1 MSLNV
6 FDEKIIESIR
16 SKLVR
21 NRQTLAVAESVTA
34 GMLQLAFSQAD
45 EASFFFQGGIT
56 AYNLGQ
62 KARHLQIDPIHA
74 QAVNCVS
81 EQIAAEL
88 ALQVTRMFTSH
99 WGLGIT
105 GYATPV
111 PESGNE
117 LFAYY
122 AIVFNKNVVLTGEM
136 RPPQG
141 KALEVQQFYV
151 NYLLSAFN
159 NVVDFSR

>member
-1 MSLNV
+1 MSLKV
-6 FDEKIIESIR
+6 FDGKIIESIR

-21 NRQTLAVAESVTA
+21 NRQTLAVAESVTS

-62 KARHLQIDPIHA
+62 KARHLQIDPILA

-88 ALQVTRMFTSH
+88 ALQVTRMFSSH

>member
-1 MSLNV
+1 MSLKV
-6 FDEKIIESIR
+6 FDGKIIESIR

-21 NRQTLAVAESVTA
+21 NRQTLAVAESVTS

-62 KARHLQIDPIHA
+62 KARHLQIDPILA

-88 ALQVTRMFTSH
+88 ALQVTRMFSCH

>member
-1 MSLNV
+1 MSLKI
-6 FDEKIIESIR
+6 FDDEIIESVR
-16 SKLVR
+16 GKLIR
-21 NRQTLAVAESVTA
+21 NRQTLAVAESVTS

-45 EASFFFQGGIT
+45 EASGFFQGGIT

-62 KARHLQIDPIHA
+62 KARHLYIDPIQA

-88 ALQVTRMFTSH
+88 ALQVTRMFSSH

-117 LFAYY
+117 LFAHY

-136 RPPQG
+136 RPTAG
-141 KALEVQQFYV
+141 KALEVQLFYV

-159 NVVDFSR
+159 NVVDFAR

>member
-1 MSLNV
+1 MSLQI
-6 FDEKIIESIR
+6 FDGKAIESIR
-16 SKLVR
+16 SKLLR

-45 EASFFFQGGIT
+45 DATGFFQGGIT

-62 KARHLQIDPIHA
+62 KARHLHIDPILA
-74 QAVNCVS
+74 QAVDCVS

-88 ALQVTRMFTSH
+88 ALQVTQLFSSH

-105 GYATPV
+105 GYATRV

-122 AIVFNKNVVLTGEM
+122 AIVFQKNVVLTGEM
-136 RPPQG
+136 RPSQE

-159 NVVDFSR
+159 NVVDFAR

>member
-1 MSLNV
+1 MSLKV
-6 FDEKIIESIR
+6 FDGRIIESIR

-21 NRQTLAVAESVTA
+21 NRQTLAVAESVTS

-62 KARHLQIDPIHA
+62 KARHLQIDPIQA

-81 EQIAAEL
+81 GQIAAEL
-88 ALQVTRMFTSH
+88 ALQVTRLFSSH